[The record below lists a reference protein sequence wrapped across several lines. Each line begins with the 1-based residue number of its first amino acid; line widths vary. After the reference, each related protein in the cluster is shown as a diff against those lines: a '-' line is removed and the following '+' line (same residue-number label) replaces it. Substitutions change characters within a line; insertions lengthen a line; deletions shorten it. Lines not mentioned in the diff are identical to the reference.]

1 MPDAADAPALAA
13 AIERAADALLLAA
26 FERASVSVFDL
37 GGSDGEALS
46 AAKQAADRL
55 VALKLAKYA
64 DDGRTELALTNA
76 GRYWAMNGGYMAFLK
91 EDPPSGGGGRN
102 RNPEHEALRF
112 EYMKLRLNTFWW
124 TFGLSIAS
132 FIISIISVTIAV
144 FYGDRFFR

>member
-1 MPDAADAPALAA
+1 MPDAADAPAQAG
-13 AIERAADALLLAA
+13 AIERGADALLLAA
-26 FERASVSVFDL
+26 FERASVSVFEL
-37 GGSDGEALS
+37 GWSDGEALS

-132 FIISIISVTIAV
+132 FIISIISVSIAV